1 MFDRLRK
8 AFGTSG
14 SQGSDLGRPATN
26 RDVARWAAKQQLAIV
41 AHSTE
46 GHFDLGGDIHG
57 HPWRLECGAPTRDY
71 VTGLELR
78 GRADVGADPDAAVM
92 VINRP
97 LQEILEGTA
106 YTAITDTLQT
116 AVSSSLPEEMRWL
129 SMYEEMAWPGLPV
142 SFREHFAV
150 VAERIELAQ
159 RWIHAPVVSQLLNA
173 VEGEGGSERAKSPM
187 VLMLARGKVYLRM
200 EHTQRSLAEIAH
212 AKQLLLVA
220 GQAALQNLPPMSVA
234 GPDDVPNITR

>member
-97 LQEILEGTA
+97 LQEILESTA

-234 GPDDVPNITR
+234 GPDDEEHSGR

>member
-8 AFGTSG
+8 AFDTSG
-14 SQGSDLGRPATN
+14 SPGSDLGRPATN

>member
-234 GPDDVPNITR
+234 GPDDEEHSGR

>member
-8 AFGTSG
+8 ALGTPGSG
-14 SQGSDLGRPATN
+14 PGRPVTN

-46 GHFDLGGDIHG
+46 GNFDLGGDIHG

-71 VTGLELR
+71 VQGLELR

-97 LQEILEGTA
+97 LQEVLEGTA

-116 AVSSSLPEEMRWL
+116 AVSSNLPEEMRWL
-129 SMYEEMAWPGLPV
+129 SMYEEMAWPGLPA

-150 VAERIELAQ
+150 VAERIEVAQ

-173 VEGEGGSERAKSPM
+173 VEGEGGAERARSPL
-187 VLMLARGKVYLRM
+187 VLMLARGKVYLRL

-234 GPDDVPNITR
+234 GPDDVPHITR

>member
-8 AFGTSG
+8 ALGGFGS
-14 SQGSDLGRPATN
+14 SPPEPGRPVTK
-26 RDVARWAAKQQLAIV
+26 REVSRWAADQQIAIV
-41 AHSTE
+41 AHATE
-46 GHFDLGGDIHG
+46 GFFDLGGDLYG

-71 VTGLELR
+71 VSGLELR

-97 LQEILEGTA
+97 LQETLEKTA
-106 YTAITDTLQT
+106 YSAITDTLQT
-116 AVSSSLPEEMRWL
+116 AVSNDLPEEMRWL
-129 SMYEEMAWPGLPV
+129 SMYEEVAWPGLPA
-142 SFREHFAV
+142 SFRKHFTV
-150 VAERIELAQ
+150 VAERVEHAQ

-173 VEGEGGSERAKSPM
+173 VEGEGGAERAQSPM
-187 VLMLARGKVYLRM
+187 VLMLARGRVYLRL

-220 GQAALQNLPPMSVA
+220 GQSALQNLPPLSVA
-234 GPDDVPNITR
+234 GPDDESSITR

>member
-8 AFGTSG
+8 AFSTSG
-14 SQGSDLGRPATN
+14 SPGSDLGRPATN

-234 GPDDVPNITR
+234 GPDDEAHSGR

>member
-8 AFGTSG
+8 AFSASG
-14 SQGSDLGRPATN
+14 SSASTPGRPVTN
-26 RDVARWAAKQQLAIV
+26 RDVSRWAAGQRLAIV
-41 AHSTE
+41 AHATD

-71 VTGLELR
+71 VQGLELR

-97 LQEILEGTA
+97 LQEVLEGTV
-106 YTAITDTLQT
+106 YDAITDTLQT

-129 SMYEEMAWPGLPV
+129 SMYEEMSWPGLPA
-142 SFREHFAV
+142 SFREHFTV
-150 VAERIELAQ
+150 VSERIELAQ

-173 VEGEGGSERAKSPM
+173 VEGEGGAERAKSPL
-187 VLMLARGKVYLRM
+187 VLMLARGRVYLRM

-234 GPDDVPNITR
+234 GPDDEPGIAG

>member
-1 MFDRLRK
+1 
-8 AFGTSG
+8 
-14 SQGSDLGRPATN
+14 
-26 RDVARWAAKQQLAIV
+26 
-41 AHSTE
+41 
-46 GHFDLGGDIHG
+46 
-57 HPWRLECGAPTRDY
+57 
-71 VTGLELR
+71 
-78 GRADVGADPDAAVM
+78 
-92 VINRP
+92 
-97 LQEILEGTA
+97 
-106 YTAITDTLQT
+106 
-116 AVSSSLPEEMRWL
+116 
-129 SMYEEMAWPGLPV
+129 MYEEMAWPGLPV

>member
-1 MFDRLRK
+1 MTPTEVQVTRQGPVTIVTINRQQARNAVDRVT
-8 AFGTSG
+8 A
-14 SQGSDLGRPATN
+14 
-26 RDVARWAAKQQLAIV
+26 QQLAD
-41 AHSTE
+41 A
-46 GHFDLGGDIHG
+46 F
-57 HPWRLECGAPTRDY
+57 RDF
-71 VTGLELR
+71 E
-78 GRADVGADPDAAVM
+78 ADPDAAVM

-173 VEGEGGSERAKSPM
+173 VEGEGGSERAKSRT
-187 VLMLARGKVYLRM
+187 VRLR
-200 EHTQRSLAEIAH
+200 SAKDGAEVI
-212 AKQLLLVA
+212 
-220 GQAALQNLPPMSVA
+220 
-234 GPDDVPNITR
+234 

>member
-14 SQGSDLGRPATN
+14 SPGSDLGRPATN

-57 HPWRLECGAPTRDY
+57 HPWRLECGTPTRDY
-71 VTGLELR
+71 VSGLELR

-116 AVSSSLPEEMRWL
+116 AVSSSRRLCSP
-129 SMYEEMAWPGLPV
+129 
-142 SFREHFAV
+142 F
-150 VAERIELAQ
+150 VAA
-159 RWIHAPVVSQLLNA
+159 
-173 VEGEGGSERAKSPM
+173 
-187 VLMLARGKVYLRM
+187 
-200 EHTQRSLAEIAH
+200 
-212 AKQLLLVA
+212 
-220 GQAALQNLPPMSVA
+220 
-234 GPDDVPNITR
+234 

>member
-8 AFGTSG
+8 AFSPSG
-14 SQGSDLGRPATN
+14 GSAARPVTN
-26 RDVARWAAKQQLAIV
+26 KEVARWAASQQLAIV
-41 AHSTE
+41 PSATE
-46 GHFDLGGDIHG
+46 GHFDLGGDVGG

-71 VTGLELR
+71 VRGLELR

-92 VINRP
+92 VLNRS
-97 LQEILEGTA
+97 LHEALEGSA
-106 YTAITDTLQT
+106 YNAITDTLQT
-116 AVSSSLPEEMRWL
+116 TVNANLPEEMRWL

>member
-1 MFDRLRK
+1 MFDRLRR
-8 AFGTSG
+8 AFSTSG
-14 SQGSDLGRPATN
+14 NSGSAPGRPVTN
-26 RDVARWAAKQQLAIV
+26 RDVARWAANQQLAIV
-41 AHSTE
+41 THATE

-57 HPWRLECGAPTRDY
+57 HPWRLECAAPTRDY
-71 VTGLELR
+71 VQGLELR

-129 SMYEEMAWPGLPV
+129 SMYEEMAWPGLPA
-142 SFREHFAV
+142 SFREHFTV

-173 VEGEGGSERAKSPM
+173 VEGEGGAERARSPL

>member
-8 AFGTSG
+8 AFATSG
-14 SQGSDLGRPATN
+14 SPGLDLGRPATN

>member
-1 MFDRLRK
+1 L
-8 AFGTSG
+8 
-14 SQGSDLGRPATN
+14 DLGRPATN

-234 GPDDVPNITR
+234 GPDDEEHSGR

>member
-1 MFDRLRK
+1 M
-8 AFGTSG
+8 S
-14 SQGSDLGRPATN
+14 N
-26 RDVARWAAKQQLAIV
+26 RDVARWAANQQLAIV
-41 AHSTE
+41 THATE

-57 HPWRLECGAPTRDY
+57 HPWRLECAAPTRDY
-71 VTGLELR
+71 VQGLELR

-129 SMYEEMAWPGLPV
+129 SMYEEMAWPGLPA
-142 SFREHFAV
+142 SFREHFTV

-173 VEGEGGSERAKSPM
+173 VEGEGGTERARSPL

>member
-8 AFGTSG
+8 AFGTSC
-14 SQGSDLGRPATN
+14 SPGSDLGRPATN

>member
-14 SQGSDLGRPATN
+14 SPGSDLGRPATN

-57 HPWRLECGAPTRDY
+57 HPWRLECGAPTRYY

>member
-57 HPWRLECGAPTRDY
+57 HPWRLECGTPTRDY
-71 VTGLELR
+71 LTGLELR